1 MSAARFDSVRVGQS
15 LPPLTLAVTPSVI
28 VAGAM
33 ASGDFE
39 VVHHDV
45 AAARARGTPDIFMN
59 ILTTNGYV
67 QRFVN
72 DWIAPQGQ
80 IRGIELRLGVP
91 NFAGD
96 TLRLTGSVS
105 GKRTEGDVQIVEVAV
120 TGTNSLGAHVT
131 ALVRVALP
139 R

>member
-1 MSAARFDSVRVGQS
+1 MSGLRFEAVRIGQS
-15 LPPLTLAVTPSVI
+15 LPALTLSVTPSVI

-39 VVHHDV
+39 VVHHDA

-72 DWIAPQGQ
+72 DWAAPQGQ
-80 IRGIELRLGVP
+80 ISGIELRLGVP
-91 NFAGD
+91 NYAGD
-96 TLRLTGSVS
+96 TLRLTGLVS
-105 GKRTEGDVQIVEVAV
+105 GKHAQGHGGIVELAV
-120 TGTNSLGAHVT
+120 TGTNSLGSHVT
-131 ALVRVALP
+131 ALVRVELP
-139 R
+139 G

>member
-1 MSAARFDSVRVGQS
+1 MSGVRFESVRIGQS
-15 LPPLTLAVTPSVI
+15 LPVLDLSVTPSVI

-45 AAARARGTPDIFMN
+45 AAARARGTPAIFMN

-72 DWIAPQGQ
+72 DWAAPQGQ

-91 NFAGD
+91 NYAGD
-96 TLRLTGSVS
+96 TLRLTGIVT
-105 GKRTEGDVQIVEVAV
+105 GKRAESEVQIVEVAV
-120 TGTNSLGAHVT
+120 TGSNSLGSHVT

>member
-1 MSAARFDSVRVGQS
+1 VSQIRYQDLREGEA
-15 LPPLTLAVTPSVI
+15 LPPLTVAVTPSVI
-28 VAGAM
+28 VAGAL

-59 ILTTNGYV
+59 ILTTNGFV

-72 DWIAPQGQ
+72 AWIAPAGR

-96 TLRLTGSVS
+96 TLRLEGRVS
-105 GKRTEGDVQIVEVAV
+105 SRRLEGGEGRVEIAV
-120 TGTNSLGAHVT
+120 TGRNSLGEHVAAT
-131 ALVRVALP
+131 VRVSLP
-139 R
+139 

>member
-1 MSAARFDSVRVGQS
+1 MSQADWEALRIGSA
-15 LPPLTLAVTPSVI
+15 LPPLEIAVTPSVI

-45 AAARARGTPDIFMN
+45 PGARARGTPDIFMN

-72 DWIAPQGQ
+72 DWLAP
-80 IRGIELRLGVP
+80 RGIIRAIQLRLGVP
-91 NFAGD
+91 NYAGD
-96 TLRLTGSVS
+96 TLRLTGVVSAKREEGGARLLEVS
-105 GKRTEGDVQIVEVAV
+105 GSGA
-120 TGTNSLGAHVT
+120 NSIGAHVT
-131 ALVRVALP
+131 AVVSVLMP
-139 R
+139 

>member
-1 MSAARFDSVRVGQS
+1 MSGMRFEAVRIGQS
-15 LPPLTLAVTPSVI
+15 LPALTLTVTPSVI

-39 VVHHDV
+39 VVHHDS

-72 DWIAPQGQ
+72 DWAAPQGQ

-91 NFAGD
+91 NYAGD
-96 TLRLTGSVS
+96 TLRLTGIVS
-105 GKRTEGDVQIVEVAV
+105 GKRTESDALIVEVAV

-131 ALVRVALP
+131 ALVRVALL

>member
-1 MSAARFDSVRVGQS
+1 MSQISFDTVRVGES
-15 LPPLTLAVTPSVI
+15 LPPLRLAVTPSVI

-39 VVHHDV
+39 VVHHDA

-59 ILTTNGYV
+59 ILTTNGHV

-72 DWIAPQGQ
+72 DWIAPTGE
-80 IRGIELRLGVP
+80 IRAIELRLGVP
-91 NFAGD
+91 NYAGD
-96 TLRLTGSVS
+96 TLTLTGIVS
-105 GKRTEGDVQIVEVAV
+105 AKRQEQGIAVVEVAV
-120 TGTNSLGAHVT
+120 TGSNSLGQHVT

-139 R
+139 S

>member
-1 MSAARFDSVRVGQS
+1 MAELRFDQVRVGQV
-15 LPPLTLAVTPSVI
+15 LPPLTVLVTPSVI
-28 VAGAM
+28 VAGAL

-45 AAARARGTPDIFMN
+45 PGARARGTPDIFMN

-72 DWIAPQGQ
+72 DWVAPAGQ
-80 IRGIELRLGVP
+80 IRSVAIRLGVP

-96 TLRLTGSVS
+96 SLQFSGSVRA
-105 GKRTEGDVQIVEVAV
+105 KRSAGGERLIEIAV
-120 TGTNSLGAHVT
+120 TGTNSSGEHVAAT
-131 ALVRVALP
+131 LEVALP
-139 R
+139 

>member
-1 MSAARFDSVRVGQS
+1 MSGLRYEEVRIGQA
-15 LPPLTLAVTPSVI
+15 LPGLIVSVTPSVI

-33 ASGDFE
+33 ASGDYE

-72 DWIAPQGQ
+72 DWAAPQGQ
-80 IRGIELRLGVP
+80 ISGIELRLGVP
-91 NFAGD
+91 NYAGD
-96 TLRLTGSVS
+96 TLRLTGLVS
-105 GKRTEGDVQIVEVAV
+105 GKRIEGDAGVIEVAV
-120 TGTNSLGAHVT
+120 TGSNSLGSHVT
-131 ALVRVALP
+131 ALVRVVLP

>member
-1 MSAARFDSVRVGQS
+1 VTAPSFDRVREGEA
-15 LPPLTLAVTPSVI
+15 LPPLSIAVTASVI
-28 VAGAM
+28 VAGAL

-45 AAARARGTPDIFMN
+45 QAARARGTPDVFMN

-72 DWIAPQGQ
+72 DWAAPAGRICSVQ
-80 IRGIELRLGVP
+80 LRLGVP

-96 TLRLTGSVS
+96 TLRLTGIV
-105 GKRTEGDVQIVEVAV
+105 RTKDAAARIVEVAV
-120 TGTNSLGAHVT
+120 TGANRLGEHVAAT
-131 ALVRVALP
+131 VRVALP
-139 R
+139 

>member
-1 MSAARFDSVRVGQS
+1 MSGVRFESVRIGQS
-15 LPPLTLAVTPSVI
+15 LPALNVSVTPSVI

-45 AAARARGTPDIFMN
+45 AAARARGTPEIFMN

-72 DWIAPQGQ
+72 DWVAPEGQ

-91 NFAGD
+91 NYAGD
-96 TLRLTGSVS
+96 TLRLTGIVT
-105 GKRTEGDVQIVEVAV
+105 GKRADGDAQIVEVAV
-120 TGTNSLGAHVT
+120 TGTNSLGSHVT

>member
-1 MSAARFDSVRVGQS
+1 VNGLRFEDVRIGQS
-15 LPPLTLAVTPSVI
+15 LPGLTLTVTPSLI

-39 VVHHDV
+39 VVHHDL

-72 DWIAPQGQ
+72 DWAAPHGQ

-91 NFAGD
+91 NYAGD
-96 TLRLTGSVS
+96 TLQLTGSVS
-105 GKRTEGDVQIVEVAV
+105 GRRAEGDAQIVEVAV
-120 TGTNSLGAHVT
+120 TGTNSLGSHVT